1 MSDNIKLVIEIPKK
15 TVEHIRSN
23 YGHGCKGMYDDDR
36 GIIVNAIYNGKPL
49 SEVLDKREWIPYKAE
64 SEDKK

>member
-1 MSDNIKLVIEIPKK
+1 MSDNIKLVIEKPKK